1 MTIMCIEFR
10 SGKKEVTLFSA
21 SFFYSAPLWSNPA
34 KPTWKEKADRKNLHR
49 GSLLQCFRHGF
60 KPAPRVGEEKSEL
73 QPFMLAGFG
82 ARCLAKLSHC
92 FLVLIVATGFASWK
106 FWHLFSIKIKYPKMG
121 GTMGLWV
128 LYVLFCKG
136 VFLLALITPFKL

>member
-1 MTIMCIEFR
+1 LVVEKPGASPTQ
-10 SGKKEVTLFSA
+10 KKI
-21 SFFYSAPLWSNPA
+21 
-34 KPTWKEKADRKNLHR
+34 HR

-92 FLVLIVATGFASWK
+92 FLVLIVATGFK
-106 FWHLFSIKIKYPKMG
+106 QVE
-121 GTMGLWV
+121 V
-128 LYVLFCKG
+128 LTL
-136 VFLLALITPFKL
+136 VFF

>member
-1 MTIMCIEFR
+1 MIFLFR
-10 SGKKEVTLFSA
+10 FFCGEKTRRFANPKKI
-21 SFFYSAPLWSNPA
+21 
-34 KPTWKEKADRKNLHR
+34 HR

-92 FLVLIVATGFASWK
+92 FLVLIVATGFAS
-106 FWHLFSIKIKYPKMG
+106 
-121 GTMGLWV
+121 
-128 LYVLFCKG
+128 
-136 VFLLALITPFKL
+136 